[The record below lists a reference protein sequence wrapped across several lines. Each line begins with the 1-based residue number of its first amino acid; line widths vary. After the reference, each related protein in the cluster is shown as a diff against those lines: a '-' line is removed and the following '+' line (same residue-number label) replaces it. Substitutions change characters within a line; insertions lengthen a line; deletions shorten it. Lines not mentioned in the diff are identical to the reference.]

1 MTEEEREKIAD
12 AAVLAY
18 QIEAKKSLDAE
29 QLAHYER
36 NLRAKRKHYTQSA
49 EAYSTGGQKSR
60 AMAAGAA
67 VLKGLEQLEKFR
79 REHRLIPGT
88 LSWIIGEDRA
98 MDPDGKK
105 GYRYAV
111 IWHVLADEP
120 ALTEEKIEKELKET
134 RERIAAET
142 REMFADM
149 AEEEDGEPG
158 EAEGAGVSEV
168 SQAQEKD
175 AGNEEEPAQDD
186 GPGNPG
192 AE

>member
-1 MTEEEREKIAD
+1 MREY
-12 AAVLAY
+12 AY
-18 QIEAKKSLDAE
+18 
-29 QLAHYER
+29 
-36 NLRAKRKHYTQSA
+36 RAKLDRDRDTVRAYEQKLRGRKKHYTKMA
-49 EAYSTGGQKSR
+49 EAYSLGGRRNR
-60 AMAAGAA
+60 AAALGECCLQAMEE
-67 VLKGLEQLEKFR
+67 LDKESFKHSFL
-79 REHRLIPGT
+79 PGT
-88 LSWIIGEDRA
+88 LSWIINEGKATDT
-98 MDPDGKK
+98 DGKK

-120 ALTEEKIEKELKET
+120 ALTEEEIEKELKET